1 MGKKIP
7 FTTTDGV
14 SYGRFNQVMFSFTTH
29 LVLFEAYKNNNL
41 SQSPTC
47 FSHLPLHPLPFKNH
61 FDHSLCLLD
70 VVQREK
76 MVLVWW
82 YFAATNY
89 ILHTFLCQKNV
100 SNMLRGQ
107 RGQAYHFCPACP
119 NGFSSPSPPSPV
131 PSRYGYSCMKAS
143 CSSRR

>member
-1 MGKKIP
+1 MGKKIQ

-14 SYGRFNQVMFSFTTH
+14 SYCRFNQVMFSFTTH
-29 LVLFEAYKNNNL
+29 LVLFEAYQNNNL

-89 ILHTFLCQKNV
+89 ILHTFLCQKKCKQYV
-100 SNMLRGQ
+100 KG
-107 RGQAYHFCPACP
+107 PARPSIPLLSCLSKWLL
-119 NGFSSPSPPSPV
+119 FSFSTLPSP
-131 PSRYGYSCMKAS
+131 K
-143 CSSRR
+143 